1 MNIDAKKNIILFGME
16 NSLDLAKRISKITG
30 IPLSGI
36 ERIVYADGEVLL
48 KSKETIRNS
57 TVFVVANTSRP
68 VNENIMELLIFI
80 DSLKRGYAQEII
92 VILSYYGYAR
102 QDRKSSGRQ
111 PITAKLVAN
120 LLEKAGITKLILV
133 DIHNPSIQGF
143 FDFSVDEIHG
153 QYILANELV
162 GKNKDYVVV
171 SPDHGGAVR
180 ARILA
185 EILGKQ
191 TNVAVIDKR
200 RTGANKSEVLGLIGD
215 VDGKDCIII
224 DDIIDTGGTI
234 INAANVIR
242 EKGAKSVVL
251 AATHG
256 VFSHGFEKFQENPN
270 IDKVIITDS
279 IDNKELAKKFPK
291 LLITSLAE
299 FLSKSILACIFS
311 TSITSIYEETKQK
324 LIKKNL
330 N

>member
-16 NSLDLAKRISKITG
+16 NSLDLAKKISKIIG

-120 LLEKAGITKLILV
+120 LLEKAGLTKLILV

-234 INAANVIR
+234 INAANVVR

-256 VFSHGFEKFQENPN
+256 VFSHGFEKFQENHN

-279 IDNKELAKKFPK
+279 IDNKKLAKKFPK

>member
-16 NSLDLAKRISKITG
+16 NSLDLAKKISKITG

-120 LLEKAGITKLILV
+120 LLEKAGLTKLILV

-234 INAANVIR
+234 INAANVVR

-256 VFSHGFEKFQENPN
+256 VFSHGFEKFQENHN

-279 IDNKELAKKFPK
+279 IDNKKLAKKFPK
-291 LLITSLAE
+291 LLITTLAE

>member
-16 NSLDLAKRISKITG
+16 NSLDLAKKISKITG

-279 IDNKELAKKFPK
+279 IDNKKLAKKFPK

-311 TSITSIYEETKQK
+311 TSITSIYEENKQK

>member
-16 NSLDLAKRISKITG
+16 NSLDLAKKISKITG

-256 VFSHGFEKFQENPN
+256 VFSHGFEKFQENHN

-279 IDNKELAKKFPK
+279 IDNKKLAKKFPK

>member
-16 NSLDLAKRISKITG
+16 NSLDLAKKISKITG

-234 INAANVIR
+234 INAANVVR

-256 VFSHGFEKFQENPN
+256 VFSHGFEKFQENHN

-279 IDNKELAKKFPK
+279 IDNKKLAKKFPK

>member
-16 NSLDLAKRISKITG
+16 NSLDLAKKISKITG

-120 LLEKAGITKLILV
+120 LLEKAGLTKLILV

-256 VFSHGFEKFQENPN
+256 VFSHGFEKFQENHN

-279 IDNKELAKKFPK
+279 IDNKKLAKKFPK

>member
-1 MNIDAKKNIILFGME
+1 MNIDTKKNVILFGMK
-16 NSLDLAKRISKITG
+16 NSLDLATKISTLTG

-48 KSKETIRNS
+48 KSNETVRNS
-57 TVFVVANTSRP
+57 TVFVIANTSRP

-80 DSLKRGYAQEII
+80 DSLKRAYAQEI
-92 VILSYYGYAR
+92 VVVLSYYGYAR
-102 QDRKSSGRQ
+102 QDRKSSGRE

-120 LLEKAGITKLILV
+120 LLEKAGVTKLILV

-143 FDFSVDEIHG
+143 LDISVDELHG

-171 SPDHGGAVR
+171 TPDHGGAVR

-191 TNVAVIDKR
+191 TNFAVIDKR
-200 RTGANKSEVLGLIGD
+200 RTGTNQTEVLGLIGN
-215 VDGKDCIII
+215 VENKDCIII

-234 INAANVIR
+234 INAANVVKQ
-242 EKGAKSVVL
+242 KGAKSVIL

-256 VFSHGFEKFQENPN
+256 VFSHGFDKFQENEN

-279 IDNKELAKKFPK
+279 IDNRELVAKFDK
-291 LLITSLAE
+291 LLVTSLAE
-299 FLSKSILACIFS
+299 FLSKSILACIHS
-311 TSITSIYEETKQK
+311 TSITSIYKEIKEK
-324 LIKKNL
+324 LISANKN
-330 N
+330 

>member
-1 MNIDAKKNIILFGME
+1 MNIDLKKNILLFGMK
-16 NSLDLAKRISKITG
+16 NSYKLAQKISKKTG
-30 IPLSGI
+30 IPLSEI
-36 ERIVYADGEVLL
+36 ERTVYADGEVLL
-48 KSKETIRNS
+48 KSNETIRNS
-57 TVFVVANTSRP
+57 TVFVIANTSKP

-80 DSLKRGYAQEII
+80 DSLKRGYAQEIV

-120 LLEKAGITKLILV
+120 LLERSGVTKLILV

-143 FDFSVDEIHG
+143 FDISVDELHG

-162 GKNKDYVVV
+162 GKKHDYVVV

-185 EILGKQ
+185 EILGKKI
-191 TNVAVIDKR
+191 NVAVIDKR
-200 RTGANKSEVLGLIGD
+200 RTGVNQTEILGLIGKVKD
-215 VDGKDCIII
+215 KDCVII

-234 INAANVIR
+234 IKAANVVK
-242 EKGAKSVVL
+242 EKGAKSVII

-256 VFSHGFEKFQENPN
+256 VFSRGFDEFQKNDN

-279 IDNKELAKKFPK
+279 IDNTELINKFSK
-291 LLITSLAE
+291 LSATSLAE
-299 FLSKSILACIFS
+299 FLSKSILACINS
-311 TSITSIYEETKQK
+311 TSITSIYEEMKEKLTKQ
-324 LIKKNL
+324 NT